1 MSKIKLNAPT
11 GGGSVSLEAPSST
24 ASDANVEFK
33 LPNADGSSGQVL
45 KTDGSG
51 NLSFGAAGGG
61 KILQQK
67 FSKKTNST
75 STTSTTITETSSD
88 FRITITPQSASS
100 TIIVQAYLALAIS
113 TSVIATLRL
122 ARNTA
127 SDFSGTTTEFLTPDV
142 YSSDNQGNVV
152 YWNSAGFMATVPLI
166 GYETSGNTTERTYS
180 PFWRTMSSTLYLNQ
194 YTSTTY
200 TMTSVMTVTEVAV

>member
-1 MSKIKLNAPT
+1 
-11 GGGSVSLEAPSST
+11 SSNP
-24 ASDANVEFK
+24 ASDVTFR
-33 LPNADGSSGQVL
+33 LPNADGLSGQVL

-51 NLSFGAAGGG
+51 NLSFSADTGG

-67 FSKKTNST
+67 FSKKTNGT
-75 STTSTTITETSSD
+75 STTATTIVETSSD

-100 TIIVQAYLALAIS
+100 TIIVQAYLALSIS

-142 YSSDNQGNVV
+142 YSTDNQGNVV
-152 YWNSAGFMATVPLI
+152 YWNSAGFMDTVPLI
-166 GYETSGNTTERTYS
+166 AYETSGNTTARTYS
-180 PFWRTMSSTLYLNQ
+180 PFWRTASASATLYLNQ

-200 TMTSVMTVTEVAV
+200 TMTSVMTVTEVAA

>member
-1 MSKIKLNAPT
+1 MSQIKLKHS
-11 GGGSVSLEAPSST
+11 GGNSSIIAAPSSNPT
-24 ASDANVEFK
+24 SDVTFR
-33 LPNADGSSGQVL
+33 LPNADGSAGQFM

-51 NLSFGAAGGG
+51 NLSFDAAGGG

-100 TIIVQAYLALAIS
+100 TIIVQAYLALANNSSI
-113 TSVIATLRL
+113 VATLRL

-142 YSSDNQGNVV
+142 YSTDNQGNVV
-152 YWNSAGFMATVPLI
+152 YWNSAGFMDTVPLI
-166 GYETSGNTTERTYS
+166 AYETSGNTTERTYS
-180 PFWRTMSSTLYLNQ
+180 PFWRTQSSTLYLNQ
-194 YTSTTY
+194 YTSTQY
-200 TMTSVMTVTEVAV
+200 TMTSVMTVTEVAA